1 MPLDIKT
8 LSPNIFTT
16 NPESSNGKQQWLHCH
31 KSFTAYVKKMDEI
44 KGNDKLDLLMTHI
57 NLAVYELMSETE
69 T

>member
-8 LSPNIFTT
+8 LCPNSFTT
-16 NPESSNGKQQWLHCH
+16 NSESSNGKQQWLHCH
-31 KSFTAYVKKMDEI
+31 KLFTAYIDKMNKI